1 MSQPFVNRA
10 DVLQGLGN
18 FLQTP
23 LARGAIRYWW
33 VSLPLAGL
41 GYHYY
46 RQRKKNGGATVGNM
60 VNDMVAP
67 VVLVGSLLTINA
79 FLATKE
85 QTAAAAPAAPRGPVK
100 DADFTTAPVV
110 SGPPDAQLVQ

>member
-10 DVLQGLGN
+10 DILQGLGS

-23 LARGAIRYWW
+23 LARGALRYWW

-46 RQRKKNGGATVGNM
+46 RQRQKNGGATVGNIIH
-60 VNDMVAP
+60 DVAP
-67 VVLVGSLLTINA
+67 PVMLVATLLTLNEY
-79 FLATKE
+79 LGSKE
-85 QTAAAAPAAPRGPVK
+85 QAMAAAPPVRGPVK
-100 DADFTTAPVV
+100 DADFTTSPI
-110 SGPPDAQLVQ
+110 VQG